1 VKRRDLLALA
11 VLGAAAPAQ
20 PAGPP
25 RYRAVVFDAFPI
37 LDPRPA
43 FRAVTAMVPSRSTEL
58 LDAWRSRQ
66 FEYQWLRAL
75 AGRYDDFERV
85 TEDALVFAARSV
97 GVPVTAEHKRALL
110 QSYLEL
116 AVWPDVAEGLAAL
129 KRRGLGI
136 AVLSNATPR
145 ILDAGMANSGLTRAF
160 DALLSTDGIATFK
173 PDPRAYRLA
182 TRALRVAPQDAL
194 FVASAAWDAAGAKW
208 CGHPT
213 FWLNRLAAPAE
224 ELGVAIDGTGA
235 AMSDLVRF
243 IELTDGGRAL
253 GTEHLDG

>member
-1 VKRRDLLALA
+1 VKRRDILALA
-11 VLGAAAPAQ
+11 VLGSASAAPAQ

-25 RYRAVVFDAFPI
+25 RHKAVVFDAFPI

-43 FRAVTAMVPSRSTEL
+43 FRVVTAIVPSRSTEL

-75 AGRYDDFERV
+75 AGRYDDFERA

-97 GVPVTAEHKRALL
+97 GMPVTAEHKRALL

-116 AVWPDVAEGLAAL
+116 PVWPDVAEGLAAL

-145 ILDAGMANSGLTRAF
+145 ILDTALAQAGLMSAF
-160 DALLSTDGIATFK
+160 DAVLSTDSIATFK

-182 TRALRVAPQDAL
+182 ADALGVEARDAL
-194 FVASAAWDAAGAKW
+194 FVSSAAWDAAGASW

-213 FWLNRLAAPAE
+213 FWLNRFVAPAE

-235 AMSDLVRF
+235 TMTDLLHF
-243 IELTDGGRAL
+243 IDTDPHG
-253 GTEHLDG
+253 